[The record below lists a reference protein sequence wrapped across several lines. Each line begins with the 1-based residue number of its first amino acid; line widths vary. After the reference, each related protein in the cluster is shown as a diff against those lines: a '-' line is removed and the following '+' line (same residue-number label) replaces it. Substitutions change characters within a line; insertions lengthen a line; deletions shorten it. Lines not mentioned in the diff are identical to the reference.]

1 MKLCVSGWKLC
12 SPNIYIRTKSSSFFN
27 FKPSKFSLYL
37 SVNGSYGTD
46 CLFPFAFTPSARKR
60 AKRSCSSRNSFS
72 IPEKQKKKRERENV
86 ELVVL
91 QLAATVGLSTHLSS
105 EFLPSCFALP
115 VLLQYSLL
123 FVCTNIPSAAFH
135 VQQNRFEIFPS
146 RKWNQQHLYLGQ

>member
-1 MKLCVSGWKLC
+1 MDRMEQIAC
-12 SPNIYIRTKSSSFFN
+12 SLLPLHPPR
-27 FKPSKFSLYL
+27 
-37 SVNGSYGTD
+37 VNGSNG
-46 CLFPFAFTPSARKR
+46 LVLREIPFRYLKN
-60 AKRSCSSRNSFS
+60 K
-72 IPEKQKKKRERENV
+72 KKKRERENV

-146 RKWNQQHLYLGQ
+146 RK

>member
-1 MKLCVSGWKLC
+1 MDRMEQIVC
-12 SPNIYIRTKSSSFFN
+12 SLLPLHPPRVDGSNGLVRCEIPFR
-27 FKPSKFSLYL
+27 YL
-37 SVNGSYGTD
+37 
-46 CLFPFAFTPSARKR
+46 KR
-60 AKRSCSSRNSFS
+60 
-72 IPEKQKKKRERENV
+72 KKREENV

-91 QLAATVGLSTHLSS
+91 KLAATVGLSTHLSS

-146 RKWNQQHLYLGQ
+146 RK